1 MLTLDAFRPIY
12 QAFLE
17 SGKTVRQFCEDYPIH
32 ESRFYHWQAK
42 LRQEAASQDETGAFL
57 PVSINNHGG
66 KVVMVGGA
74 SRPGM
79 QGRLPQPACE
89 VSFPNGVTVRLN
101 GSVPVEMLREL
112 ILLPR

>member
-1 MLTLDAFRPIY
+1 MVTLDAFRPIY

-57 PVSINNHGG
+57 PVSVNNHGG

-74 SRPGM
+74 SRPGT